1 MIVKAGATLALE
13 KSADK
18 GGLPVDSWHEQ
29 DESNQNHNEA
39 AMRYMYAG
47 TYGAQTPYG
56 DWMERYYTKQRVMF
70 VLKPA

>member
-1 MIVKAGATLALE
+1 
-13 KSADK
+13 
-18 GGLPVDSWHEQ
+18 
-29 DESNQNHNEA
+29 
-39 AMRYMYAG
+39 MRYMYAG